1 MKTLRI
7 IITSGLLAIVSQA
20 VQGQAVTRE
29 EFNALT
35 QRLAVVEAAL
45 IEARAGQVESIAE
58 EALATVQMSA
68 TQKST
73 LIENV
78 VKTIQIREEEKFF
91 PWMDSVKWDSLKK
104 GMTPAAI
111 IAVLGEPTLD
121 EPSLHKRIDTVYT
134 YQGRRVATGEKVTGI
149 IRFYKG
155 VVVSI
160 EVPEL

>member
-7 IITSGLLAIVSQA
+7 IITGGLLAIVVQA
-20 VQGQAVTRE
+20 AQGQTVTRE
-29 EFNALT
+29 EFNALAE
-35 QRLAVVEAAL
+35 RLAVVEAAL

-78 VKTIQIREEEKFF
+78 VKTIQVREEEKFF
-91 PWMDSVKWDSLKK
+91 PWMDSVKWDSLQK
-104 GMTPAAI
+104 GMKPAAVV
-111 IAVLGEPTLD
+111 AVLGEPTLD

-134 YQGRRVATGEKVTGI
+134 YKGRRVATGEKVTGI